1 MVIIKKK
8 ASQKGNKLSA
18 DPCWLYLSI
27 NFLQLQVNFPINH
40 QKRKSTLYYSRSA
53 LSIHQLFMTAGWLSQ
68 QLNFLSGIIE
78 EKASQKKQID
88 FLLFQVNLTYQS
100 TFCNS
105 KSNFCC
111 SIKFICE
118 STFYNYKSIFPE
130 VTRKEINFL
139 LLQINFCS
147 NSKPSTK
154 GSWLYLQST
163 FCNSKSTLPQL
174 TEIEINSLL
183 LQVNSSSTS
192 EWNYKGRSLSK
203 LEVDFFSKSTS
214 EWNYKGGSLLKKE

>member
-1 MVIIKKK
+1 MLTLFINQLFATPSQLSHKSPKKE
-8 ASQKGNKLSA
+8 
-18 DPCWLYLSI
+18 I
-27 NFLQLQVNFPINH
+27 NTLLLQVNFVYP
-40 QKRKSTLYYSRSA
+40 STFYDCRLTFLA
-53 LSIHQLFMTAGWLSQ
+53 TQL
-68 QLNFLSGIIE
+68 LSGIIE

-118 STFYNYKSIFPE
+118 STFYNYKSTFPE

-147 NSKPSTK
+147 NSKPSKK

-163 FCNSKSTLPQL
+163 FCDSKSTLPQL
-174 TEIEINSLL
+174 TKIEINSLL
-183 LQVNSSSTS
+183 LQVNFYSKSTF
-192 EWNYKGRSLSK
+192 EWNYEGEILSK
-203 LEVDFFSKSTS
+203 KGSWLSDILGWLCWSINFCNFKSTFS
-214 EWNYKGGSLLKKE
+214 QVTKMEITFLLL